1 MGVEPAAFITQ
12 SNWADLGNLLAALWM
27 ILGSAAGFGGAIL
40 LAQGMLP
47 SLAAT
52 RDLPPGMVK
61 TARPPLYA
69 AAVAFLALGLYSV
82 TLFVGRLDVITE
94 IFYNGA
100 Q

>member
-12 SNWADLGNLLAALWM
+12 SNWADLGTLLAALWM
-27 ILGSAAGFGGAIL
+27 IFGSAAGLGGSML

-52 RDLPPGMVK
+52 RDLPAGMVK

-69 AAVAFLALGLYSV
+69 AAAAFLALGLYSL
-82 TLFVGRLDVITE
+82 TLFLDRLDVITE